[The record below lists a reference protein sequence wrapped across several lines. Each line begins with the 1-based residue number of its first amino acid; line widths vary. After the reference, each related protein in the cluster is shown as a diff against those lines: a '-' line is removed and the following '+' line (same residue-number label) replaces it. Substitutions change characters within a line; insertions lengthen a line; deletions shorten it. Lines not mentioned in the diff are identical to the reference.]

1 MDREEIFYKNRFI
14 QIFRDH
20 WSPFEQYHPEYVDEV
35 IAENVDKMMGCGL
48 IENGY
53 FEYMCL
59 DCQKSKKIG
68 FTCKSRFCLRC
79 AKVYTDNWINKM
91 EETIFP
97 WVSHRHVIL
106 TIPGSLWEYFH
117 DTELFKKAGDKGVG
131 TIREVMKISNR
142 GREIEPGIIEVIQ
155 SSGRASTWNP
165 HFHYLVTEGGLDKD
179 GHWHDVTYLDY
190 RILRMKWMYNLLT
203 VVKEHFPGDRAVE
216 AKVNEIYRARAKQ
229 GLIARAK
236 KEKITE
242 RDIVGYL
249 IKYVASPPIALS
261 RITRYDGERVTYW
274 YREHPTDMRAE
285 ITVSAFE
292 FIRRMIQHIMP
303 KQFKMVRHYGL
314 YARNKVTKIR
324 EALKVLFEVI
334 KVRASEGVEKLLSQ
348 LRPNNYRER
357 IIEFFGKDPLMCCG
371 KEMELWSI
379 WHPKY
384 GVVYDFCRDSPEAIE
399 EDVREGPR
407 EGSILQREDQLSL
420 RFVQV

>member
-1 MDREEIFYKNRFI
+1 MNREEIFYKNRFI

-20 WSPFEQYHPEYVDEV
+20 WSPFERYHPQYVSEV
-35 IAENVDKMMGCGL
+35 VTENVDKMMGCGL

-59 DCQKSKKIG
+59 DCQKRKKIG

-97 WVSHRHVIL
+97 WISHRHVIL

-117 DTELFKKAGDKGVG
+117 DAELFKKAGGNGVR
-131 TIREVMKISNR
+131 TIREVMKISNK
-142 GREIEPGIIEVIQ
+142 GRDIEPGVIEVIQ
-155 SSGRASTWNP
+155 TSGRASTWNP
-165 HFHYLVTEGGLDKD
+165 HLHYLVTEGGLDKKD
-179 GHWHDVTYLDY
+179 HWHDVTYFDY

-203 VVKEHFPGDRAVE
+203 VVKEHFTGDRIVE
-216 AKVNEIYRARAKQ
+216 AKVDEIYRARAKQ

-242 RDIVGYL
+242 KDIVGYL

-261 RITRYDGERVTYW
+261 RIARYDGERVTYW

-303 KQFKMVRHYGL
+303 KQFKVVRHYGL

-324 EALKVLFEVI
+324 ETLKVLFEVI
-334 KVRASEGVEKLLSQ
+334 KVRVSAGVEKLLSQ

-357 IIEFFGKDPLMCCG
+357 IMDSFGIDPFMCCG
-371 KEMELWSI
+371 KKMELWSI

-384 GVVYDFCRDSPEAIE
+384 GLIYDFCRDSPEAIE
-399 EDVREGPR
+399 KEGDVREETR
-407 EGSILQREDQLSL
+407 EGHILQRENRLSL
-420 RFVQV
+420 SFM